1 MIQNVICIDDDKVA
15 SLVLKISLIKCNFCS
30 DIQTFLD
37 GSLAMDYLISLQAS
51 PWENRFPDVIFLD
64 LNMSQ
69 MDGWDFLEEYE
80 KVYAK
85 DHPESRILVL
95 TSSLN
100 PEDRKKVMNYPF
112 VLDFISKPISVN
124 LLAQI
129 KQNQFFAARFD

>member
-1 MIQNVICIDDDKVA
+1 
-15 SLVLKISLIKCNFCS
+15 
-30 DIQTFLD
+30 LD